1 MAIKKTQTEKIKE
14 ITSIYLKLRQL
25 GLHKNN
31 PDIKTFQ
38 NIVQQYILSEETFSG
53 KIRIHDVNRVLYY
66 ILPKTNKH
74 KCEVSLKI
82 K

>member
-1 MAIKKTQTEKIKE
+1 MAIIKTQTEKINE
-14 ITSIYLKLRQL
+14 IRSIYSKLRQL

-31 PDIKTFQ
+31 PDIKNFQ
-38 NIVQQYILSEETFSG
+38 NIVQQYILSEEAFSG
-53 KIRIHDVNRVLYY
+53 KIRIHGTNRILYY

-74 KCEVSLKI
+74 KCEVSLKM